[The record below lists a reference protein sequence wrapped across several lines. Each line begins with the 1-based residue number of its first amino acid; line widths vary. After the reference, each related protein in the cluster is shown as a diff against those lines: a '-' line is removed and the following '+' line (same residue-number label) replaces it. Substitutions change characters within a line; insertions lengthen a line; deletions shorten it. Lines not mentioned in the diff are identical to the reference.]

1 MAVMRLVIEVDSEVY
16 PELHAGLSAIS
27 RPDAR
32 EERLRQLA
40 ASGLVW
46 ESVRMRGTA
55 APAQRAP
62 SAAAAQ
68 VPAQGSGQVP
78 AQVPA
83 QVPVLQDVVD
93 LGKWPAVPDE
103 PPEPPALE
111 TPVRRTGAR
120 SARLKRMNDR
130 GLFKNG

>member
-27 RPDAR
+27 RPEAR

-46 ESVRMRGTA
+46 ERVRMRGTA

-68 VPAQGSGQVP
+68 GSAQVP
-78 AQVPA
+78 APVPA

>member
-27 RPDAR
+27 RPEAR

-55 APAQRAP
+55 
-62 SAAAAQ
+62 
-68 VPAQGSGQVP
+68 VPALRPPP
-78 AQVPA
+78 ASAA

-93 LGKWPAVPDE
+93 TGQWPVVPDA
-103 PPEPPALE
+103 PAPPPALE

>member
-46 ESVRMRGTA
+46 EGVRMRGTA
-55 APAQRAP
+55 GPAQRVP

-68 VPAQGSGQVP
+68 VPAQGSAQVP
-78 AQVPA
+78 AQAPAQVPTQVPA

-93 LGKWPAVPDE
+93 LGKWPVVPDE

-120 SARLKRMNDR
+120 
-130 GLFKNG
+130 

>member
-27 RPDAR
+27 RPEAR

-55 APAQRAP
+55 LPVVRPPPA
-62 SAAAAQ
+62 SA
-68 VPAQGSGQVP
+68 V
-78 AQVPA
+78 A

-93 LGKWPAVPDE
+93 AGQWPAAPDE
-103 PPEPPALE
+103 PAPPPALE
-111 TPVRRTGAR
+111 SPVRRTGAR

>member
-1 MAVMRLVIEVDSEVY
+1 MAVMRVVLEIDGEVY
-16 PELHAGLSAIS
+16 PELHAGLSAIA
-27 RPDAR
+27 RPEAR

-40 ASGLVW
+40 AAGLMW
-46 ESVRMRGTA
+46 ESVRMRG
-55 APAQRAP
+55 
-62 SAAAAQ
+62 AAAIE
-68 VPAQGSGQVP
+68 PAPRST
-78 AQVPA
+78 AA

-93 LGKWPAVPDE
+93 MTAWPATVAVDE
-103 PPEPPALE
+103 PAPPLE